1 MIWKVHEIKKLKAFS
16 SGLLMVELFLVQP
29 FSISAK
35 WRKQRIGIRNKNS
48 KECKA
53 KEKKKELVFNLK
65 QFLDSN
71 KTAKIGFIK
80 HLSW

>member
-16 SGLLMVELFLVQP
+16 SGLLMVLFLVQP

-53 KEKKKELVFNLK
+53 KEREKKKN
-65 QFLDSN
+65 
-71 KTAKIGFIK
+71 
-80 HLSW
+80 